1 MIKSDLLQFPVVDIL
16 QVILRP
22 YFPVVF
28 IKRFS
33 LSTTNNS
40 TIGQAVPLHVVS
52 FAEVVFEQTL
62 LHPAAKS
69 DYSSL

>member
-22 YFPVVF
+22 HFPVVF
-28 IKRFS
+28 TKRFS

-52 FAEVVFEQTL
+52 FAEVVFKQTL
-62 LHPAAKS
+62 LHPAVKS